1 MLPPV
6 QATPSTMVQSR
17 VPQRQE
23 HEGQSRHGHG
33 QMQNGAASH
42 APLIGL
48 SATPATNV
56 NFLNLAA
63 PASMSMDLSRLS
75 QAIGKALN
83 LALNHNEP
91 PASLMKQ
98 VAKAILALPAPAR
111 HALERQLSTILQGLP
126 LQLVAHAL
134 KNPAGNEAARVVAFL
149 ELSRRE
155 KDAVTQSVVASY
167 QQNEVSEEDDFGH
180 VPPRAA
186 AKSEV
191 EHRPLANASQLEAQL
206 SQAAQAAALKAGI
219 ALPLVPYALESPVLE
234 EDEELR
240 RDASRNGNDEAEADD
255 QAEDDEA
262 GDLARD
268 GEGSAQ
274 SEADEAEALDAAAP
288 EDSDDPAYS
297 FYARMSGD
305 I

>member
-23 HEGQSRHGHG
+23 HEGQSRQGHG
-33 QMQNGAASH
+33 QMQSGAGH
-42 APLIGL
+42 TQPLIGL
-48 SATPATNV
+48 SAAPATNV
-56 NFLNLAA
+56 NFLNFAA

-98 VAKAILALPAPAR
+98 VAKAILALPASAR
-111 HALERQLSTILQGLP
+111 PGLERQLSSILQGLP

-167 QQNEVSEEDDFGH
+167 QQNEVSEEDDFRY
-180 VPPRAA
+180 VAPRAA
-186 AKSEV
+186 PNTEA
-191 EHRPLANASQLEAQL
+191 EHRPLASISLLEAQL

-219 ALPLVPYALESPVLE
+219 ALPLVPYPLDNPVLDE
-234 EDEELR
+234 EEELR
-240 RDASRNGNDEAEADD
+240 RDASRNSDDEAAADD
-255 QAEDDEA
+255 ETGDDEA
-262 GDLARD
+262 GDLAGD
-268 GEGSAQ
+268 SDANTQ
-274 SEADEAEALDAAAP
+274 NEADEAEAFDAGAS

-297 FYARMSGD
+297 LYARMSGD